1 MSYNVTK
8 LKINCYATIPKNCN
22 IYFIIIMSKPLAGGT
37 IGSCYCLLQVVC
49 CFSSLS
55 HLCFNLMVTNNR
67 IKVATNKI

>member
-8 LKINCYATIPKNCN
+8 LKINCYFTIQKNCN
-22 IYFIIIMSKPLAGGT
+22 IYFIIIMSIPLAGGT

-55 HLCFNLMVTNNR
+55 HFLMFQFDGY
-67 IKVATNKI
+67 KQPDQSSDK